1 MAKVA
6 IAVGSVAIGLFSMFS
21 TTKPQVQK
29 LGEISAQTAKE
40 GEPRL
45 IVWGVVRP
53 VGGNVVAVQEPPR
66 IERRKQKSS
75 GKGGGG
81 KKTTQIIEV
90 PRRTYAIGICEGP
103 ITGVRRVWRNNK
115 LVFDGRPDSK
125 WGAKNNAVFRR
136 SFRFY
141 LGDYKQMPDP
151 RLEAIFGVGNVPAMR
166 GTAYM
171 VALDEDL
178 GDTGGALPQW
188 LFEVERASSE
198 ALLTSE
204 VYENSSITSAIYVAE
219 FVDESES
226 SASTTHIGKVEGY
239 IERAEWSA
247 GVLSIEKT
255 LTLKSTDIEPDLAE
269 SSAAV
274 LSIEKVRLVKY
285 STYDIPA
292 ELAESSAAVLS
303 IEKVRR
309 AGYINYSIKPDAAE
323 SSAAVLSI
331 VKTKR

>member
-103 ITGVRRVWRNNK
+103 ITGIRRVWRNNK
-115 LVFDGRPDSK
+115 LVFDGRPDSA
-125 WGAKNNAVFRR
+125 WGAKNNAIFRR

-188 LFEVERASSE
+188 LFEVERAE
-198 ALLTSE
+198 GYALTSRPYAVE
-204 VYENSSITSAIYVAE
+204 CVEEAE
-219 FVDESES
+219 SR
-226 SASTTHIGKVEGY
+226 ARTTHIGKLDGY
-239 IERAEWSA
+239 IERAESSA
-247 GVLSIEKT
+247 AVLSIEKT
-255 LTLKSTDIEPDLAE
+255 LKLKRTDIAPDLAE

-274 LSIEKVRLVKY
+274 LSIEKVRQVKY
-285 STYDIPA
+285 STHDIPA

-303 IEKVRR
+303 IQKVRS
-309 AGYINYSIKPDAAE
+309 AGYINYTIIPDAAE
-323 SSAAVLSI
+323 SSASVLSI
-331 VKTKR
+331 AKTKR